1 MEPSLYDG
9 DVALAFTPRRSLE
22 RATIA
27 VIRLPEFGRPK
38 YRIKRIVG
46 LPGERVAL
54 EDGLLFIDGAHHRE
68 PYLRGLPASVGVDTA
83 SWTLGAEECFAL
95 GDNRAH
101 SVDSRSF
108 GPVPTSAIV
117 AIVAIRIWPI
127 GGSVGPAA
135 R

>member
-1 MEPSLYDG
+1 MEPLLCDG
-9 DVALAFTPRRSLE
+9 DVALAFPPRRSLE
-22 RATIA
+22 RSAIA
-27 VIRLPEFGRPK
+27 VIRWPEFGCPE

-46 LPGERVAL
+46 LPGESVAL

-68 PYLRGLPASVGVDTA
+68 PYLRGLPASVGVDAA
-83 SWTLGAEECFAL
+83 SWTLGAAECFAL

-101 SVDSRSF
+101 SVDSRRF

-117 AIVAIRIWPI
+117 AIVATRIWPI
-127 GGSVGPAA
+127 GWSARAAA

>member
-1 MEPSLYDG
+1 MEPTLYDG
-9 DVALAFTPRRSLE
+9 DLTLAVIPRRAIRRGE
-22 RATIA
+22 IA
-27 VIRLPEFGRPK
+27 VMRLPGADGPK

-68 PYLRGLPASVGVDTA
+68 PYLRGLPASVGVDAA

-101 SVDSRSF
+101 SVDSRRF

-127 GGSVGPAA
+127 GGRSEVAA

>member
-9 DVALAFTPRRSLE
+9 DVALAFTPGRSLE
-22 RATIA
+22 RAAIA
-27 VIRLPEFGRPK
+27 VIRLPDFDSPK

-68 PYLRGLPASVGVDTA
+68 SYLRGLPANVDVDAA

-101 SVDSRSF
+101 SVDSRRI

-127 GGSVGPAA
+127 GGSARAA
-135 R
+135 AP